1 MNRAALGGVE
11 AHVARVEAATGV
23 QVVVA
28 LIDKADTYL
37 ELPWRAFALGASL
50 GGFTAV
56 VADAL
61 SSAWGS
67 QSALVTAGITLAA
80 GAALAV
86 AALVVPSFA
95 RLFLRDIR
103 RNAEVR
109 HYAEAL
115 FLRRELFATRERTAV
130 LVLVARFERKVEILA
145 DTGLHDRVMRAEWSR
160 VIAKMT
166 PPLAQH
172 RYADAFREG
181 LDAIEALLISKGFS
195 PRSDSANELPDR
207 PIVERGA
214 RE

>member
-1 MNRAALGGVE
+1 MKRVALSGVE
-11 AHVARVEAATGV
+11 AQVARVEAATGV

-50 GGFTAV
+50 GAFAMV
-56 VADAL
+56 IVDAL
-61 SSAWGS
+61 S
-67 QSALVTAGITLAA
+67 QSWSTVGALATAA
-80 GAALAV
+80 GTLGAGAVLAV
-86 AALVVPSFA
+86 AAMLAPSFA

-109 HYAEAL
+109 HYAQSL
-115 FLRRELFATRERTAV
+115 FLRRELFATRARNAV
-130 LVLVARFERKVEILA
+130 LVLVARFERKVEILP
-145 DTGLHDRVMRAEWSR
+145 DVGLHDRVTSAEWSR

-166 PPLAQH
+166 PALAQQ
-172 RYADAFREG
+172 RYADAFRDG
-181 LDAIEALLISKGFS
+181 LDAIEALLVGRGIA
-195 PRSDSANELPDR
+195 PQADAADELPNR

>member
-1 MNRAALGGVE
+1 MTHAAPSGVE

-37 ELPWRAFALGASL
+37 ELPWRAFALGASIGAFAIVL
-50 GGFTAV
+50 I
-56 VADAL
+56 DAL
-61 SSAWGS
+61 SASWSTVG
-67 QSALVTAGITLAA
+67 TLATAAVTLGA

-86 AALVVPSFA
+86 AAILAPSFA
-95 RLFLRDIR
+95 RIFLRDIR

-109 HYAEAL
+109 HYAESM
-115 FLRRELFATRERTAV
+115 FLRRELFATRERNAV

-145 DTGLHDRVMRAEWSR
+145 DTGLRDRVTRAEWSR

-166 PPLAQH
+166 PALAQR
-172 RYADAFREG
+172 RYADAFRDG
-181 LDAIEALLISKGFS
+181 LDAIEALLVAKGFT
-195 PRSDSANELPDR
+195 PHADAANELPDR
-207 PIVERGA
+207 RIAERGA